1 MPQGILGN
9 HRTTINRLLRGAPL
23 LSPSKKLPN
32 PLQREFKSPQVSS
45 RLESVEHSVKQKWNI
60 SRRKQRLYL
69 PEQEITQP
77 NLSRGSN
84 QEVWIRGVVGVQ
96 TLIKQRFRHITK
108 KDRCILLRSLSC
120 PDGGGTT
127 RSELLRVFFKNTA
140 LQIKTGWWSCTTA
153 SHQLAS
159 DGHCCLLH
167 RLFQMLFHPPQHPP
181 RAL

>member
-1 MPQGILGN
+1 M
-9 HRTTINRLLRGAPL
+9 
-23 LSPSKKLPN
+23 
-32 PLQREFKSPQVSS
+32 
-45 RLESVEHSVKQKWNI
+45 QKRSI

-96 TLIKQRFRHITK
+96 TLIKQWFRHITR
-108 KDRCILLRSLSC
+108 KDRCILLRSC
-120 PDGGGTT
+120 PNRGGTAK
-127 RSELLRVFFKNTA
+127 SELVRGFLFVCFWFVFFINTG
-140 LQIKTGWWSCTTA
+140 LQIRTGWWSCTTA

-167 RLFQMLFHPPQHPP
+167 RLFQMLFHPPEHPP
-181 RAL
+181 SPCSLKHNTVVEPDCEDFHLEQRAER